1 VQIYLARYF
10 IHDFFGFIQDK
21 SGNNTLSNARACRQR
36 KKPDMKKRQVIIRIL
51 LVVMLIAAAW
61 AYYRFHSGG
70 LLFRR
75 TGYESASPSSY
86 SGTQSCRECHEKFY
100 RLWAP
105 SHHGLAM
112 QPFTAELFQTKLAPQ
127 TADLLIGDSGYQVE
141 FDGKQGWIRESG
153 PKGNKKYSIVH
164 AMGGKNVF
172 YFLTLMDRGRLQV
185 LPLAYDVQRK
195 SWFDTAASGIRHFQ
209 DLEEKPVA
217 WKDPEYTF
225 NTSCYGCH
233 VSQFTRNYDLK
244 TDTYNSVWQE
254 PGINCEACHGSAVQH
269 VRICREAAKG
279 KPPGDLKIDVIRPPK
294 FSRKSAGDS
303 CASCHA
309 KASPLTVS
317 YKPGD
322 DFFDHFDLG
331 ILDLPDYYPDG
342 RDLGE
347 NYTFTQWL
355 LSPCAKSGQMDCLHC
370 HTSSGRF
377 RFTDDKK
384 NDACMPCHASKVEHV
399 SDHSHHSK
407 GSAGSQ
413 CISCHMPKT
422 EFARMRRSDHS
433 MLPPTPA
440 VTIAYKSPNACN
452 VCHADKDAAWAD
464 KWVRQWR
471 KRDYQTP
478 VLHRASLI
486 DAARGRNWK
495 KLPAML
501 EYLERNDREA
511 VFAASLIRLLRPCN
525 DDRKWPFLIRAL
537 EDPSPLVRA
546 SAAESLGDRIDE
558 ATVKALSAA
567 IQDKSR
573 LVRVRAASAMAAL
586 PRDLLDTR
594 TAAAF
599 DIAAGELKSTLDARP
614 DYWSSHYNMGGFYL
628 SQRDYRQ
635 AAAFFET
642 AIRLQPSVLQPYVN
656 ISFAYNA
663 LGLNDKAEQS
673 LRRAIE
679 LEPKSLEANLNLGLL
694 LGEMGRL
701 EEAGSHLQKAAELD
715 PQSAVALY
723 NLGAI
728 SAKLGRI
735 NPALDYL
742 RRAYALQ
749 PENPQYGY
757 SLAFYLHQ
765 SGSNSDSVNILQQI
779 VRQEARTID
788 AISLLGEIYIKQGK
802 IKEARTLYQRVLKS
816 SQLSNEDSDLLKSRI
831 AALPK

>member
-1 VQIYLARYF
+1 
-10 IHDFFGFIQDK
+10 
-21 SGNNTLSNARACRQR
+21 
-36 KKPDMKKRQVIIRIL
+36 MKKRQAIIIL
-51 LVVMLIAAAW
+51 VLVLLLASAALAL
-61 AYYRFHSGG
+61 YQFSVSG
-70 LLFRR
+70 LWFRR
-75 TGYESASPSSY
+75 TVHESAGSSGY

-112 QPFTAELFQTKLAPQ
+112 RPFTAELFRTRLTPQ
-127 TADLLIGDSGYQVE
+127 AKNPVIGDADYLVE
-141 FDGKQGWIRESG
+141 FDGKQGWLRERG
-153 PKGNKKYSIVH
+153 PKGNKKYPIVH
-164 AMGGKNVF
+164 VMGGKNVF
-172 YFLTLMDRGRLQV
+172 YFLTPMDRGRLQV

-195 SWFDTAASGIRHFQ
+195 SWFDTAASGIRHFH
-209 DLEEKPVA
+209 DIEEKPVG

-233 VSQFTRNYDLK
+233 VSQFTRNYDLN
-244 TDTYNSVWQE
+244 TDTYNSVWRE
-254 PGINCEACHGSAVQH
+254 PGINCEACHGSAVEHIRVCSQA
-269 VRICREAAKG
+269 ETG
-279 KPPGDLKIDVIRPPK
+279 KPPEDLKIDVIRPPRYT
-294 FSRKSAGDS
+294 RKIAGDA

-317 YKPGD
+317 YQPGD
-322 DFFDHFDLG
+322 DFFDHFDVG

-347 NYTFTQWL
+347 NYTYTQWL

-377 RFTDDKK
+377 RFTGNEK
-384 NDACMPCHASKVEHV
+384 NNACMPCHALKVENA
-399 SDHSHHSK
+399 SDHSQHLK

-433 MLPPTPA
+433 MLPPTPS
-440 VTIAYKSPNACN
+440 TSIAYKSPNACN
-452 VCHADKDAAWAD
+452 VCHTDKEAAWAD

-471 KRDYQTP
+471 KRDYQES

-495 KLPAML
+495 KLPDML
-501 EYLERNDREA
+501 EYLGRKDHDA

-525 DDRKWPFLIRAL
+525 DGRKWPFLIRAL

-558 ATVKALSAA
+558 QTMKSLSAA

-573 LVRVRAASAMAAL
+573 LVRVRAASAMAAI
-586 PRDLLDTR
+586 PRDLLDAKI
-594 TAAAF
+594 AAAF
-599 DIAAGELKSTLDARP
+599 DKAAGEFKATLDARP
-614 DYWSSHYNMGGFYL
+614 DYWSSHYNVGSFYL
-628 SQRDYRQ
+628 SQHDYKQ
-635 AAAFFET
+635 AASFFEA
-642 AIRLQPSVLQPYVN
+642 AIRLQPSVIQPYVN
-656 ISFAYNA
+656 ISLAYNA

-673 LRRAIE
+673 LRRAFE

-715 PQSAVALY
+715 PQSAIAVY
-723 NLGAI
+723 NLGVI
-728 SAKLGRI
+728 NAKLGRI
-735 NPALDYL
+735 KPGLDYL
-742 RRAYALQ
+742 RSACALQ
-749 PENPQYGY
+749 PENPQYSY

-765 SGSNSDSVNILQQI
+765 NGNASDSVSILQRI
-779 VRQEARTID
+779 VRQGAPHTD
-788 AISLLGEIYIKQGK
+788 AICLLGEIYLKQGK
-802 IKEARTLYQRVLKS
+802 IGEARTLYQRALKS
-816 SQLSNEDSDLLKSRI
+816 NKLSAEDSELLKSKI
-831 AALPK
+831 AVLPK